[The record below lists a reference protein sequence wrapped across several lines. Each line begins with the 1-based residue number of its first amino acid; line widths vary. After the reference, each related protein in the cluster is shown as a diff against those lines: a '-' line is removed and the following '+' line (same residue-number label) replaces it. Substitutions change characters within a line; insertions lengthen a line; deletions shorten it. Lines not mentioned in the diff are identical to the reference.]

1 MLLASRHFEALFK
14 DRALDLRLILTF
26 LISII
31 DKSTLNEKLEKM
43 SNKSANGVGSLVNE
57 EHELATNSL
66 DFFSMP
72 PTESAQVVGRDHT
85 IYMTTPLTDEGPY
98 EFIVNND
105 STDFIQLDHTYL
117 IGEVEVVGKA
127 DGVLLKAAD
136 KSTSIVNNF
145 PQTLFKQIELYLNG
159 VCVSDLSTPTYAYK
173 AYLENHLSYG
183 KDIKDTTLL
192 ARELYLKDTAGKEGP
207 VVADY
212 VSTNADSGIGKRA
225 KYAHQTICFN
235 MKPHIDFLGSVKYL
249 VPGVEMRLKLIRNS
263 DSFSIMSKS
272 DDYKIKFKK
281 LELKVRRIVL
291 QPQYYEAVEKGL
303 TAEPAKYPIA
313 MSKIKQYL
321 INAGV
326 VNAYIPQIIRGKIPR
341 SFIFGFVEAESYDGA
356 VANNPFTFKNMDITN
371 LNVYLNGEPLHPN
384 ALSPKWEGMQ
394 CVSEYV
400 RFLDNIGMHQN
411 HTNDISI
418 EDFKANTCLFAYDM
432 SPDLCNSFYKH
443 ETESGELTISVA
455 FKNAL
460 AKNTYL
466 VLYSTYD
473 EVVVIDKNRQ
483 VAITN

>member
-1 MLLASRHFEALFK
+1 M
-14 DRALDLRLILTF
+14 T
-26 LISII
+26 
-31 DKSTLNEKLEKM
+31 
-43 SNKSANGVGSLVNE
+43 NKSANGVGSLITE

-98 EFIVNND
+98 EFIVNNE

-117 IGEVEVVGKA
+117 IGEVEVVAKA
-127 DGVLLKAAD
+127 DSEILKAAD

-183 KDIKDTTLL
+183 KDMKDTTLL
-192 ARELYLKDTAGKEGP
+192 ARELYIKDTPGKEGP
-207 VVADY
+207 IAADFL
-212 VSTNADSGIGKRA
+212 TNNAESGIAKRA
-225 KYAHQTICFN
+225 KYAHQTIAFN
-235 MKPHIDFLGSVKYL
+235 MRPHIDFLGSVKYL

-263 DSFSIMSKS
+263 DTFSILSKG

-303 TAEPAKYPIA
+303 ASEPAKYPIA

-321 INAGV
+321 INSGV
-326 VNAYIPQIIRGKIPR
+326 SNAHIPQIIRGKMPR
-341 SFIFGFVEAESYDGA
+341 SFMFGFVDAESYDGA
-356 VANNPFTFKNMDITN
+356 VSANPFVFKNMDISN
-371 LNVYLNGEPLHPN
+371 LNVYLNGEPLHAN
-384 ALSPKWEGMQ
+384 ALTPKWTGMQ

-418 EDFKANTCLFAYDM
+418 EDFKSNTCLFAYDM

-443 ETESGELTISVA
+443 ETESGELTISVT
-455 FKNAL
+455 FSKAL
-460 AKNTYL
+460 PKNTYC
-466 VLYSTYD
+466 VLYATYD
-473 EVVVIDKNRQ
+473 EAVLIDKNRQ